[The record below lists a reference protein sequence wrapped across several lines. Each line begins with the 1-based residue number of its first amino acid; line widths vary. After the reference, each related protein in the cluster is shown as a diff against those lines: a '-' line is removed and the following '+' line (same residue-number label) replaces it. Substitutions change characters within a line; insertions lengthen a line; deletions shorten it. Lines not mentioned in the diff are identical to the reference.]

1 MLNSSCNIIEK
12 LQAATQVEN
21 LSFIVMVKPK
31 ENETIFSSF
40 QLNSCVGYYIGK
52 LGEKAAYY
60 SNNRCFRLASMHL
73 IQL

>member
-1 MLNSSCNIIEK
+1 MLNSSRNIIEK
-12 LQAATQVEN
+12 LQAATQIEN
-21 LSFIVMVKPK
+21 LSFIAMVNPK

-52 LGEKAAYY
+52 LREKAAYY

-73 IQL
+73 I